1 MSIELDKMDRRIL
14 DQLQRNGRMQNVEL
28 AREVGLS
35 PSPCL
40 RRVRRLEETGVIRR
54 YAAILDGSK
63 IGAGLMLYARIW
75 FKGRTHRL
83 SMILLR
89 PLMKC
94 RRLWSVI

>member
-35 PSPCL
+35 PSPGL

-54 YAAILDGSK
+54 YAAFLDGSK

-75 FKGRTHRL
+75 FKGQDAQT
-83 SMILLR
+83 INDFVAAI
-89 PLMKC
+89 MKC
-94 RRLWSVI
+94 RR